1 MKYHKGMVT
10 KEEIQAFFD
19 TQFKGSNL
27 RVEQIENRYA
37 LLRRPVTQR
46 DLRPGGT
53 VSGPFMMTLA
63 DAALYAAIFGTLG
76 VEEMAVT
83 TNLNMN
89 FLQRPKANAALTA
102 ECTLLKVGKTSVVG
116 DVVIRSKGEPAP
128 VAHAVGTFALPKK

>member
-1 MKYHKGMVT
+1 MVT

>member
-1 MKYHKGMVT
+1 MVT

-19 TQFKGSNL
+19 AQFKGSNL
-27 RVEQIENRYA
+27 MIEQVENQYA
-37 LLRRPVTQR
+37 LLRRVVTQQ

-76 VEEMAVT
+76 IEEMAVT
-83 TNLNMN
+83 TNLNMS
-89 FLQRPKANAALTA
+89 FLQKPKAEAALTA

-116 DVVIRSKGEPAP
+116 DVVIRSEGESAP
-128 VAHAVGTFALPKK
+128 VAHAVGTFALPKN